1 MSLLS
6 NLRTVEDL
14 ELENQRVFVRLDLDL
29 AIDANTGA
37 VSDSQRLEATL
48 STLRHVASAGARIII
63 GSHRGQPK
71 GKVQPDL
78 SLEPIGSKLAE
89 LTQWEIILPDDCV
102 GEAARKAIADVR
114 AGQAVLLENLRF
126 HAGEEA
132 NDEGFARELA
142 GMADLYVNDAL
153 AASNR
158 EHASLHALPR
168 LMRGGAIGHAMLGEL
183 EALDRILEP
192 EFPMVAVLGGT
203 RLMERFDLIA
213 SLLKP
218 ERSLFFGGALACI
231 FHSAL
236 GNGVGTTRL
245 DPQEQARARTL
256 LEQASLRGAKI
267 FLPEDYVVVR
277 RDASSATRVA
287 RFHDIAADE
296 DVVDIGPQ
304 ALERIHSALCSA
316 RTALWVGAMGW
327 AGHPIF
333 SAGTVSVGRYM
344 SEVPGHGVIIGAASM
359 AALRQVAEGAALN
372 PAFVSSGGGAA
383 LELIEGRKL
392 PGLEV
397 IRRS

>member
-1 MSLLS
+1 VVVDGSTGS
-6 NLRTVEDL
+6 I
-14 ELENQRVFVRLDLDL
+14 LDL
-29 AIDANTGA
+29 
-37 VSDSQRLEATL
+37 QRLEAALPTL
-48 STLRHVASAGARIII
+48 KHAADAGARVII

-71 GKVQPDL
+71 GKAQPDL
-78 SLEPIGSKLAE
+78 SLEPVGLKLAE

-114 AGQAVLLENLRF
+114 PGQAVLLENLRF
-126 HAGEEA
+126 QPGEEA

-142 GMADLYVNDAL
+142 TMADVYVNDAL

-168 LMRGGAIGHAMLGEL
+168 LVRNSAIGHAVQAEL
-183 EALDRILEP
+183 KALDRILEP
-192 EFPMVAVLGGT
+192 ELPLVAVLGGT
-203 RLMERFDLIA
+203 RLTERFDLIA

-236 GNGVGTTRL
+236 GTGVGTTRL

-256 LEQASLRGAKI
+256 LEQASLRGTKI
-267 FLPEDYVVVR
+267 FLPEDYVVVQ
-277 RDASSATRVA
+277 RDQVAATRVA
-287 RFHDIAADE
+287 RFDAIAANE

-304 ALERIHSALCSA
+304 TLQHIRSALGSA

-327 AGHPIF
+327 AGHPVF
-333 SAGTVSVGRYM
+333 SAGTVSIGRYM
-344 SEVPGHGVIIGAASM
+344 AEVAGYGVIIGAASM
-359 AALRQVAEGAALN
+359 AALRQAGDGAAQN
-372 PAFVSSGGGAA
+372 VAFVSSGGGAA
-383 LELIEGRKL
+383 LELLEGRKL

-397 IRRS
+397 IRRG